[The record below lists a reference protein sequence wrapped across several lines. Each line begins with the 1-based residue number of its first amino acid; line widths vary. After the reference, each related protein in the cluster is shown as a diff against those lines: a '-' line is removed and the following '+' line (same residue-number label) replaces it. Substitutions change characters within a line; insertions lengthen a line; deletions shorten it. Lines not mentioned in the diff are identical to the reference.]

1 MALVNIIRSGGS
13 DIHDMNLYLQ
23 NRADN
28 RVDTNTTTAAPTA
41 GVSDV
46 TKDQTK
52 ISINSDSSSNSNSVL
67 ISNDGDI
74 GDVSV
79 SDLHNNNTVDS
90 NTPIQ
95 YCVECEEEEAE
106 VEGGESQRI
115 VPSQDLTGALSF
127 NQKGKYCT
135 LLYVHTLFYSI
146 SDRCC

>member
-13 DIHDMNLYLQ
+13 DIHDMTLYLQ

-28 RVDTNTTTAAPTA
+28 RVDTNTTTATA
-41 GVSDV
+41 GTSSVENSDII
-46 TKDQTK
+46 KDQTK
-52 ISINSDSSSNSNSVL
+52 SSINSNSDSNSIS

-95 YCVECEEEEAE
+95 YCVECEAEE
-106 VEGGESQRI
+106 VEGGDSQRI

-135 LLYVHTLFYSI
+135 VLYVHTLFLFYL
-146 SDRCC
+146 

>member
-13 DIHDMNLYLQ
+13 DVHDMNLYLQ

-28 RVDTNTTTAAPTA
+28 RVDTTTNTVTACASS
-41 GVSDV
+41 VENSDII
-46 TKDQTK
+46 KDQTK
-52 ISINSDSSSNSNSVL
+52 SSNISSFNSDSNSIS

-90 NTPIQ
+90 NAPIQ
-95 YCVECEEEEAE
+95 YCVECEEVE

-135 LLYVHTLFYSI
+135 LLYVHTLFLFYL
-146 SDRCC
+146 